1 MTARWWG
8 ARLPVVAAA
17 VALAAGCSS
26 GGAPAPAPSDP
37 PTSAPPT
44 GEDTPE
50 LPEVAE
56 SPQPG
61 PLEVYLGYAGTVR
74 TPQDVVADVARRE
87 NATAVCMAELGFE
100 YVPQV
105 PALDDL
111 VVLDGPVPGTRE
123 FIESWGYGV
132 WSQPPGG
139 SGGGFSFEFSSVDPN
154 WAMREEM
161 SEAGREAYD
170 TALSGPVTRTGPDGS
185 VTREGGC
192 SDASNAPAGEE
203 AAYLAGVR
211 DEANAFLAALDDD
224 SRFAE
229 VNAAWASCMADAGL
243 GYPRPAAAQQQFWDE
258 VTEETADGVLD
269 PQVAARRAPEEV
281 RVASADYACRLE
293 TGWTERHRQIE
304 VQLQQEYVDAHRADL
319 DALAAALE
327 QPVLDD

>member
-1 MTARWWG
+1 M
-8 ARLPVVAAA
+8 
-17 VALAAGCSS
+17 ALAAGCSS
-26 GGAPAPAPSDP
+26 DGGPAPAPSGP
-37 PTSAPPT
+37 PTSTPSI
-44 GEDTPE
+44 GEDAPE

-56 SPQPG
+56 SPEPG

-74 TPQDVVADVARRE
+74 TPQHVVADIARRQ

-105 PALDDL
+105 PALDDV
-111 VVLDGPVPGTRE
+111 VVLDGPVQGTRE
-123 FIESWGYGV
+123 FIEGWGYGV

-139 SGGGFSFEFSSVDPN
+139 SGGGFNVEFPGVDPN

-170 TALSGPVTRTGPDGS
+170 TALWGPVTETSPDGS

-192 SDASNAPAGEE
+192 SDASYTPTGGE

-211 DEANAFLAALDDD
+211 AEADDYLMALADD

-229 VNAAWASCMADAGL
+229 VDAAWASCMADAGL
-243 GYPRPAAAQQQFWDE
+243 GYPSPAAAQQQFWDE

-269 PQVAARRAPEEV
+269 PQVAERRAPEE
-281 RVASADYACRLE
+281 RQVAIADYACRLE
-293 TGWTERHRQIE
+293 TGWTERHREIE

-327 QPVLDD
+327 ATVGS